1 VQQSPEELEII
12 NTFIKKETKDN
23 FSISVSYEALTS
35 KNFSLSAGQYFDV
48 KIQYVDIT
56 PEEFNKKILKISKD
70 IEILF
75 SDSKKIEAE
84 IIKQLNG
91 LKYE

>member
-1 VQQSPEELEII
+1 MQQSPEELEII